1 MDKPLK
7 IIVPREA
14 ARLWSPEKYL
24 IQTKADGVF
33 QTRQIDAGG
42 TKATIAGEFITAKS
56 GGFLT
61 PRHAEMLKRNPGGCF
76 IAWDVLAAGDC
87 DMSQKPARA
96 RWGTLCG
103 LLRWLPDGWGLI
115 EHNLTP
121 DQAFALGAEGVVA
134 KGWNDPYT
142 APMLC
147 CKQLTT
153 YRCRVVSTGATQ
165 SVGIADAETGAD
177 RGHVALR
184 GGKCDRV
191 RVGSAIRV
199 EGMGLTAAGKIRE
212 PRCTEEVWL
221 VKF

>member
-1 MDKPLK
+1 MSRRKVFRRHIGCGRGLT
-7 IIVPREA
+7 
-14 ARLWSPEKYL
+14 SP
-24 IQTKADGVF
+24 IQ
-33 QTRQIDAGG
+33 
-42 TKATIAGEFITAKS
+42 AGEFITAKS

-61 PRHAEMLKRNPGGCF
+61 LRHAEMLKRNPGGCF